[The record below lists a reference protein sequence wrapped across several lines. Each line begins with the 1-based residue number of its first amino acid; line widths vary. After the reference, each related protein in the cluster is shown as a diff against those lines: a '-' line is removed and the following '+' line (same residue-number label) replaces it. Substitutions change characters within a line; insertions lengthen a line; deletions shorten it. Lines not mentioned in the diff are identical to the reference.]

1 MGVPTLILPTTA
13 EQASFLAAMAEFRAE
28 GRGGP
33 DDASMIGHE
42 HQRFGATWNDPDGF
56 ADYVRT
62 LRADSLEDTPRP
74 VGYVPSTTW
83 WWADETGYLGR
94 IAVRHRLTPFLLEVG
109 GHIGYDVRPSA
120 RLRGHA
126 SAMLHA
132 VLPHARALGIDR
144 ALVTCDDD
152 NVGSR
157 KVIEANGGILEDQ
170 RGVKLRYWV
179 PTS

>member
-1 MGVPTLILPTTA
+1 
-13 EQASFLAAMAEFRAE
+13 MAEFRAE

-42 HQRFGATWNDPDGF
+42 HQRFGPTWNDPDGF

-83 WWADETGYLGR
+83 WWVDETGYLGR

-109 GHIGYDVRPSA
+109 GTSGTTSGRARGGAAMPPRCCVPCSRTRERSA
-120 RLRGHA
+120 
-126 SAMLHA
+126 SI
-132 VLPHARALGIDR
+132 AL
-144 ALVTCDDD
+144 
-152 NVGSR
+152 
-157 KVIEANGGILEDQ
+157 
-170 RGVKLRYWV
+170 W
-179 PTS
+179 

>member
-1 MGVPTLILPTTA
+1 VPTLILPTTA
-13 EQASFLAAMAEFRAE
+13 QHASFLAAMAEFRAE

-42 HQRFGATWNDPDGF
+42 HHRFGPTWNDPEGF
-56 ADYVRT
+56 ASYVRQ

-83 WWADETGYLGR
+83 WWVAEGDYLGR
-94 IAVRHRLTPFLLEVG
+94 IAVRHQLTPFLLEVG
-109 GHIGYDVRPSA
+109 GHIGYDIRPSA

-126 SAMLHA
+126 TAMLGA
-132 VLPHARALGIDR
+132 VLPHARALGIDP
-144 ALVTCDDD
+144 ALLTCDHD

-157 KVIEANGGILEDQ
+157 KVIEANGGVLEDR
-170 RGVKLRYWV
+170 RGVKLRFWV

>member
-1 MGVPTLILPTTA
+1 MLPTTA
-13 EQASFLAAMAEFRAE
+13 EQVSFLAAMAEFRGE

-42 HQRFGATWNDPDGF
+42 HQRFGSTWSDPAGF
-56 ADYVRT
+56 ADYVRQ
-62 LRADSLEDTPRP
+62 LRADSLEETPRP
-74 VGYVPSTTW
+74 LGYVPSTTW
-83 WWADETGYLGR
+83 WWVDETGYLGR

-120 RLRGHA
+120 RLHGHA
-126 SAMLHA
+126 TAMLGA

-144 ALVTCDDD
+144 ALVTCDHD

-157 KVIEANGGILEDQ
+157 KVIEANGGSFEDQ
-170 RGVKLRYWV
+170 RGQKLRYWV
-179 PTS
+179 PTA